1 MSIYIDFTIGIKMS
15 MNSDFLLSHGKL
27 IYASQT
33 LPDKDCLSDTQNRC
47 GLNAIQF
54 AQHAYGC
61 SVLVGNAAQGVSRL
75 DFVRFVLRFGQRLLI
90 GQPIVRVNAEIVLFD
105 GVKRIA

>member
-61 SVLVGNAAQGVSRL
+61 SVLVGNAAQVSPDL
-75 DFVRFVLRFGQRLLI
+75 ILYVLCCDSANDCSSVS
-90 GQPIVRVNAEIVLFD
+90 P
-105 GVKRIA
+105 